1 MRSNIVSA
9 EAQDMFLTKRTL
21 ALLQKDDF
29 EVCTR
34 QLRNG
39 VKFYQD
45 KEMIEAFSKNPIAT
59 VSHVT
64 VMDAPL
70 KKEAAKPKERVSK
83 QPQKAMNPTKT
94 IAKK

>member
-9 EAQDMFLTKRTL
+9 DAQDMFLTKR
-21 ALLQKDDF
+21 AMAQLLKDDF

-45 KEMIEAFSKNPIAT
+45 KEMLEAYAKNPEDQP
-59 VSHVT
+59 HVT
-64 VMDAPL
+64 VVAEPV
-70 KKEAAKPKERVSK
+70 KVVPK
-83 QPQKAMNPTKT
+83 
-94 IAKK
+94 